1 MFAKNIL
8 LSAIWLCFK
17 LFSNN
22 YKIFY
27 KIRKIG
33 LKFDTVLLNFNKPF
47 NLNLS
52 CKMKA
57 KNLVLAFVGLLVF
70 YSCGRKLAADFNSD
84 FSLFKGIISNFTG
97 GIVSAQSDIRV
108 VMAFEKKDWKINQ
121 VLDNSLFEISPNV
134 SGKVVALSSNTIA
147 FIPEKKLEPDTEYQV
162 TLHLD
167 DVITL
172 EKEKKDLAEF
182 NFTLKTLKQ
191 DFIVNTND
199 IQSYSKD
206 YQYLNGTL
214 KTADNLDFETAQK
227 LVSAEQDGKKL
238 AVKFLKA
245 SSTATEF
252 KFIVDSIQR
261 FDNDSKIEIAY
272 DGNDFDIDQKGT
284 IDYAIIGKDNFK
296 VVDVSIPEGEN
307 QTLLINFSDALQKGQ
322 DFKGLVNIQNAK
334 NLKFATQGNVL
345 KVFFNSETNT
355 SAPAQIIETVVEP
368 IVEPEI
374 ISADSTAVAVAVDS
388 ASIGADVSVEA
399 AVEAAVEEPAVTPA
413 QVLSGQVLVEV
424 FQGIESENGYKMKS
438 NFSTS
443 ISFDQIKPSV
453 KFSKNGTILPSSN
466 NLKLNFDAVNLS
478 AVDVKVYKIYKNNI
492 LQFLQFN
499 ELNGAQNLK
508 KIAQPIAKSTIN
520 LKENK
525 LVNFGEWN
533 TFALDLSKIITPEP
547 GAIYRVEFSYKKK
560 YSLYKCEDSE
570 VEENT
575 DEEEEVS
582 ENDVNY
588 SGNNYDDYY
597 YDDYEWR
604 ESEDACSDSYFYN
617 TTIGTNILASD
628 LGVIAKRGEN
638 KSYLVVVNNIVTTE
652 PVANA
657 KVELYNFQQQKL
669 ATSATDSEGIAKF
682 DLDKFAYFAIVS
694 QGDQSTYVK
703 LDDVHSLSISNFDV
717 AGEALQ
723 KGLKGFIYGERGVW
737 RPGDNLYLS
746 FIFNDAANKI
756 PNTHPIKFRLTNPNG
771 KITYQTVQKANDLNH
786 YSFIVPTNADDPTGS
801 WEAMVNVGGAK
812 FYKNI
817 KIETIKPNRLKIKNV
832 FKNAVLSSTYPNTS
846 NLQVNWLHGAV
857 AKDLRVEI
865 QAKFSQ
871 DVTKFK
877 GFDKYDFDDE
887 VRSFSTEE
895 INVFSGKVDINGRT
909 SVNIDPKLQ
918 GQAPGMLRAAFMTK
932 VYEEGGD
939 FSTDVIATTYSPYKT
954 YVGLK
959 LPALT
964 KYEML
969 ETRANNKFEVV
980 TVDESGK
987 PKSVKNLEV
996 KVFKVEWRWW
1006 WDSSSDNL
1014 SNYNSSNA
1022 TTSYKTFRINTD
1034 ASGKG
1039 SFQFAVTDEEWG
1051 RYLIRVIDPT
1061 DGHATAQTVNI
1072 DWPAWSGKTRN
1083 TDAATANM
1091 LVFSTDKKN
1100 YEVGE
1105 KAQISFPSSEGG
1117 RALISIENGAK
1128 VVQTIWAKTQKG
1140 ETKVSVPITA
1150 AMAPNVYF
1158 NITLLQ
1164 PHASTKNDSPI
1175 RMYGIIPVEVIDK
1188 NTILQPQITM
1198 PDVLKPEQTFTLNVS
1213 EKAGK
1218 EMTYTIA
1225 VVDEGLL
1232 DLTRFKTPNAWD
1244 SFYVREALGVKT
1256 WDIYDDVI
1264 GAYGGKVN
1272 QIFSIGG
1279 DQDLG
1284 GGKAKKANR
1293 FKPVVVYLGPFKLK
1307 AGDTETHQITLPK
1320 YIGSVRTMIVA
1331 GDAKTSAYGSVEKA
1345 TPVRSPLMALA
1356 SLPRKISPS
1365 EKVTIPVT
1373 IFAMENWVKNVNIQI
1388 KTSPGLKVI
1397 GKANQSLTFASPDEK
1412 MTYFNLEVG
1421 ATTGIAKV
1429 EVIAT
1434 SGKEKSTYEVEID
1447 MTNPNP
1453 VTNTF
1458 TDIVLGP
1465 NSSQNISWKTF
1476 GVAGSNKA
1484 RIEVSSMPSINFNG
1498 RLQYLIQYP
1507 HGCVEQ
1513 TTSSVFPQLYL
1524 NDIADIDASRK
1535 ATIQKNVTAG
1545 ITKLFGFQT
1554 ATGGFSYWSGESS
1567 PDDWGSSYAGHF
1579 LMEAEKK
1586 GYALPIN
1593 LKSKWV
1599 SFQQKE
1605 AKKWR
1610 FEPKYGNDFAQSYR
1624 LYTLALAG
1632 FPDLSSMNRLRE
1644 TNNISNESRLR
1655 LAATYALAGQ
1665 KQAGMSLL
1673 LKSTID
1679 EDTSNGYSYYYYG
1692 SSDRNRAMA
1701 LETLILLGQKQK
1713 AFLTAKKLAAQMSAN
1728 LYMSTQTTAYSLYA
1742 MSKFA
1747 AFNGGKGIDIQ
1758 FTNNGKS
1765 YSVATNKT
1773 LAERNLSIKSGANGI
1788 VIRNNKNNTLYVR
1801 VLNSGI
1807 LPVGQEQT
1815 AQTGLSANVVFKD
1828 RKGSVIKV
1836 SKINQ
1841 GTEFIAEVTIK
1852 NLKNE
1857 SVENVALSQILPSG
1871 FEIVNTRFTDFG
1883 DATNNVADYI
1893 DIRDDRTNFYF
1904 PLRSGE
1910 VKTFRILL
1918 NASYLGNYYLPG
1930 LQCEAMYDNTFLA
1943 RTKGFWVE
1951 VVK

>member
-1 MFAKNIL
+1 
-8 LSAIWLCFK
+8 
-17 LFSNN
+17 
-22 YKIFY
+22 
-27 KIRKIG
+27 
-33 LKFDTVLLNFNKPF
+33 
-47 NLNLS
+47 
-52 CKMKA
+52 MKT
-57 KNLVLAFVGLLVF
+57 KNLVLVFIALLF
-70 YSCGRKLAADFNSD
+70 FQACGRKSAVDFNSD

-97 GIVSAQSDIRV
+97 GIVSANSDIRV
-108 VMAFEKKDWKINQ
+108 VLAFDKKEWTANQ
-121 VLDNSLFEISPNV
+121 ILDSDLFDISPSV
-134 SGKVVALSSNTIA
+134 SGKVVALSPNTIA
-147 FIPEKKLEPDTEYQV
+147 FIPKEKLDPDTEYQV
-162 TLHLD
+162 TFNVNK
-167 DVITL
+167 VITL
-172 EKEKKDLAEF
+172 DEKSKDLAAF
-182 NFTLKTLKQ
+182 NFTLKTIKQ
-191 DFIVNTND
+191 DFLVTTED
-199 IQSYSKD
+199 IQSYDKD
-206 YQYLNGTL
+206 YQYLNCTL
-214 KTADNLDFETAQK
+214 KTADNLDFETAEK
-227 LVSAEQDGKKL
+227 LITAEQNGKKL
-238 AVKFLKA
+238 EIKFSK
-245 SSTATEF
+245 STSTTTEF
-252 KFIVDSIQR
+252 KFIIDSIQR
-261 FDNDSKIEIAY
+261 FDTDSKIEISY
-272 DGNDFDIDQKGT
+272 DGDDFDIDQEGKIEYT
-284 IDYAIIGKDNFK
+284 IVGKDNFK

-334 NLKFATQGNVL
+334 NLKFATEGNVL
-345 KVFFNSETNT
+345 KVFFSNEVVQTT
-355 SAPAQIIETVVEP
+355 TPAPIIETVVEP
-368 IVEPEI
+368 AQAVT
-374 ISADSTAVAVAVDS
+374 DSTAVAVAVDTTTTE
-388 ASIGADVSVEA
+388 AVAAEAVAEVVEYA
-399 AVEAAVEEPAVTPA
+399 QETTPE
-413 QVLSGQVLVEV
+413 QILSGQVLVEV
-424 FQGIESENGYKMKS
+424 FQGIESENGYKMKQ
-438 NFSTS
+438 NFSTTV
-443 ISFDQIKPSV
+443 SFDQIKPNI
-453 KFSKNGTILPSSN
+453 KFTKNGTILPSSH
-466 NLKLNFDAVNLS
+466 NLKLNFEAVNLS
-478 AVDVKVYKIYKNNI
+478 AVDVKIYKIYKNNI
-492 LQFLQFN
+492 LQFLQYN

-547 GAIYRVEFSYKKK
+547 GAIYRVEFSFKKK
-560 YSLYKCEDSE
+560 YSLYKCEGS
-570 VEENT
+570 
-575 DEEEEVS
+575 EEEETAEEDEVD

-588 SGNNYDDYY
+588 SGNSYDDYY
-597 YDDYEWR
+597 YEDYDWR
-604 ESEDACSDSYFYN
+604 ESEDACTTSYFYN
-617 TTIGTNILASD
+617 TTIGTNILATD

-638 KSYLVVVNNIVTTE
+638 KSYLFAVNNIVTTE
-652 PVANA
+652 PVTNA
-657 KVELYNFQQQKL
+657 KVELFNFQQQKL
-669 ATSATDSEGIAKF
+669 GSESTNGDGIVKF
-682 DLDKFAYFAIVS
+682 ELDKFAYFAIVS

-703 LDDVHSLSISNFDV
+703 LDDGHSLSVSNFDV

-756 PNTHPIKFRLTNPNG
+756 PNTHPIKFRLSDPSG
-771 KITYQTVQKANDLNH
+771 KIMYQTVQKSNELNH
-786 YSFIVPTNADDPTGS
+786 YSFIVPTNTDDQTGS
-801 WEAMVNVGGAK
+801 WEAMANVGGAK
-812 FYKNI
+812 FYKSI

-832 FKNAVLSSTYPNTS
+832 FKNEVLSSTYPNTS

-857 AKDLRVEI
+857 AKDLKVEI

-871 DVTKFK
+871 QVTTFK
-877 GFDKYDFDDE
+877 GFDTYDFDDE
-887 VRSFSTEE
+887 VRQFSTEE
-895 INVFSGKVDINGRT
+895 INVFSGKVDANGKA
-909 SVNIDPKLQ
+909 SVTIDPKLQ
-918 GQAPGMLRAAFMTK
+918 GQAPGMLKAAFITK

-939 FSTDVIATTYSPYKT
+939 FSTDVMATTYSPYKT

-969 ETRANNKFEVV
+969 ETRANNRFDIV
-980 TVDESGK
+980 TVDEKGRPK
-987 PKSVKNLEV
+987 PVRNLEV

-1006 WDSSSDNL
+1006 WDSSNDNL

-1022 TTSYKTFRINTD
+1022 TTSYKTFRVNTD

-1039 SFQFAVTDEEWG
+1039 SIQFAVSDNEWG
-1051 RYLIRVIDPT
+1051 RYLVRVIDPT

-1083 TDAATANM
+1083 TDASTANM

-1128 VVQTIWAKTQKG
+1128 VVETIWAKTQKG
-1140 ETKVSVPITA
+1140 ETKVAIPITA

-1188 NTILQPQITM
+1188 NTILEPKIVM
-1198 PDVLKPEQTFTLNVS
+1198 PDVLKPEQTFNVNVS
-1213 EKAGK
+1213 EKYGK
-1218 EMTYTIA
+1218 AMTYTIA

-1293 FKPVVVYLGPFKLK
+1293 FKPVVVYLGPFKLG
-1307 AGDTETHQITLPK
+1307 AGDTETHQIKLPK

-1365 EKVTIPVT
+1365 EKVTLPVT
-1373 IFAMENWVKNVNIQI
+1373 IFAMENHVKNVNIQI

-1397 GKANQSLTFASPDEK
+1397 GKATQSLTFASPDEK
-1412 MTYFNLEVG
+1412 MAYFNLEVG

-1429 EVIAT
+1429 QVVAT
-1434 SGKEKSTYEVEID
+1434 SGNEKSTYDVEID

-1453 VTNTF
+1453 VTNTY
-1458 TDIVLGP
+1458 TDIVLEP
-1465 NSSQNISWKTF
+1465 KNSETISWKTF

-1524 NDIADIDASRK
+1524 NDIADIDANRK

-1545 ITKLFGFQT
+1545 ITRLFGFQVSN
-1554 ATGGFSYWSGESS
+1554 GGFSYWQGDSS
-1567 PDDWGSSYAGHF
+1567 PDDWGSTYAGHF
-1579 LMEAEKK
+1579 LIEAEKK
-1586 GYALPIN
+1586 GYILPIN
-1593 LKSKWV
+1593 LKSKWIA
-1599 SFQQKE
+1599 FQQKE

-1610 FEPKYGNDFAQSYR
+1610 FEPKYGNDFAQAYR

-1632 FPDLSSMNRLRE
+1632 SPDLSAMNRLRE
-1644 TNNISNESRLR
+1644 TSGIANESKLR

-1673 LKSTID
+1673 LKSKID
-1679 EDTSNGYSYYYYG
+1679 DDDNNGYSYYYYG
-1692 SSDRNRAMA
+1692 SSDRNRAMT

-1713 AFLTAKKLAAQMSAN
+1713 AFTTAMKLAKQMSADQW
-1728 LYMSTQTTAYSLYA
+1728 MSTQTTAYCLYS

-1747 AFNGGKGIDIQ
+1747 TFNGGKGMDVQ
-1758 FTNNGKS
+1758 FTNGGKS
-1765 YSVATNKT
+1765 YAVNTNKT
-1773 LAERNLSIKSGANGI
+1773 LAERNLAIKTGSNGI
-1788 VIRNNKNNTLYVR
+1788 KIKNNKNNTLYVR

-1815 AQTGLSANVVFKD
+1815 AQNGLSANVVFKN
-1828 RKGSVIKV
+1828 RKGSVINV

-1841 GTEFIAEVTIK
+1841 GTEFVAEVTIK

-1857 SVENVALSQILPSG
+1857 RVENVALSQILSSG

-1883 DATNNVADYI
+1883 DATNNVADHI

-1904 PLRSGE
+1904 PLKSGE
-1910 VKTFRILL
+1910 TKTFRILL

-1930 LQCEAMYDNTFLA
+1930 LQCEAMYDNTFLV

>member
-1 MFAKNIL
+1 
-8 LSAIWLCFK
+8 
-17 LFSNN
+17 
-22 YKIFY
+22 
-27 KIRKIG
+27 
-33 LKFDTVLLNFNKPF
+33 
-47 NLNLS
+47 
-52 CKMKA
+52 MKT
-57 KNLVLAFVGLLVF
+57 KNLVWVFVTFLIF
-70 YSCGRKLAADFNSD
+70 QACGRKSAADFNSD

-97 GIVSAQSDIRV
+97 GIVSAGSDIRV
-108 VMAFEKKDWKINQ
+108 VLAFDKKEWTANQ
-121 VLDNSLFEISPNV
+121 VLDDDLFDISPSV
-134 SGKVVALSSNTIA
+134 SGKVVALSPNTIA
-147 FIPEKKLEPDTEYQV
+147 FIPKEKLDPDTEYQV
-162 TLHLD
+162 TFKVDKVVTLD
-167 DVITL
+167 
-172 EKEKKDLAEF
+172 EKSKDLAVF
-182 NFTLKTLKQ
+182 NFTLKTVKQ
-191 DFIVNTND
+191 DFLVTTED
-199 IQSYSKD
+199 IQSYGKD
-206 YQYLNGTL
+206 YQYLNCTL

-227 LVSAEQDGKKL
+227 LVTAEQDGKKL
-238 AVKFLKA
+238 ALKFSKS
-245 SSTATEF
+245 SSTTTEF

-261 FDNDSKIEIAY
+261 FDNDSKIEILY
-272 DGNDFDIDQKGT
+272 DGDDFDIDQKGKIEYT
-284 IDYAIIGKDNFK
+284 IVGKDNFK
-296 VVDVSIPEGEN
+296 VVDVSIPEGDN

-334 NLKFATQGNVL
+334 NLKFATEGNVL
-345 KVFFNSETNT
+345 KVFFNNDAVTDNAPAPIIEAVAEIAQTTIDT
-355 SAPAQIIETVVEP
+355 SAVE
-368 IVEPEI
+368 
-374 ISADSTAVAVAVDS
+374 AVAVDS
-388 ASIGADVSVEA
+388 TATDVVDATTEVVAYVEPIQ
-399 AVEAAVEEPAVTPA
+399 ETTTPE
-413 QVLSGQVLVEV
+413 QVMSGQVLVEV
-424 FQGIESENGYKMKS
+424 FQGVESENGYKMKQ

-453 KFSKNGTILPSSN
+453 KFTKNGTILPSSN
-466 NLKLNFDAVNLS
+466 NLKLNFEAVNLS

-492 LQFLQFN
+492 LQFLQYN
-499 ELNGAQNLK
+499 QLNGSQNLK

-533 TFALDLSKIITPEP
+533 TFALDLSKIIMPEP
-547 GAIYRVEFSYKKK
+547 GAIYRVEFSFKKK
-560 YSLYKCEDSE
+560 YSLYKCKGSEEDENVADEDE
-570 VEENT
+570 V
-575 DEEEEVS
+575 D

-588 SGNNYDDYY
+588 SGNSYDDYY
-597 YDDYEWR
+597 YEDYSWR
-604 ESEDACSDSYFYN
+604 ESEDACTQSYFYN

-638 KSYLVVVNNIVTTE
+638 KSYLFAVNNIVTTE
-652 PVANA
+652 TVSGA
-657 KVELYNFQQQKL
+657 KVELFNFQQQKL
-669 ATSATDSEGIAKF
+669 ASESTDGDGIAKF
-682 DLDKFAYFAIVS
+682 ELDKFAYFAIVS

-703 LDDVHSLSISNFDV
+703 LDDGNSLSVSNFDV

-771 KITYQTVQKANDLNH
+771 KITYQTVQKSNELNH

-832 FKNAVLSSTYPNTS
+832 FKNEVLSASYPN
-846 NLQVNWLHGAV
+846 NADLQVNWLHGAV
-857 AKDLRVEI
+857 AKDLRVEM

-871 DVTKFK
+871 QITTFK
-877 GFDKYDFDDE
+877 GLDKYDFDDE
-887 VRSFSTEE
+887 VRQFSTEE
-895 INVFSGKVDINGRT
+895 INVFSGKVDANGKA
-909 SVNIDPKLQ
+909 SINIDPKLQ

-939 FSTDVIATTYSPYKT
+939 FSTDVMSTTYSPYKT

-969 ETRANNKFEVV
+969 ETRANNRFDII
-980 TVDESGK
+980 TVDENGRPK
-987 PKSVKNLEV
+987 PVRNLEV

-1006 WDSSSDNL
+1006 WDSSNDNL

-1022 TTSYKTFRINTD
+1022 TTSYKTFRVNTD
-1034 ASGKG
+1034 SSGKG
-1039 SFQFAVTDEEWG
+1039 SIQFAVTDEEWG
-1051 RYLIRVIDPT
+1051 RYLIRVMDT
-1061 DGHATAQTVNI
+1061 NEGHATAQTVNI

-1083 TDAATANM
+1083 TDASTANM

-1128 VVQTIWAKTQKG
+1128 VVETIWAKTQKG
-1140 ETKVSVPITA
+1140 ETKVEVPITA

-1175 RMYGIIPVEVIDK
+1175 RMYGIIPVEVINK
-1188 NTILQPQITM
+1188 NTILEPKIVM
-1198 PDVLKPEQTFTLNVS
+1198 PDVLKPEQTFSVNVS
-1213 EKAGK
+1213 EKSGK
-1218 EMTYTIA
+1218 AMTYTIA

-1264 GAYGGKVN
+1264 GAYGGKIN

-1293 FKPVVVYLGPFKLK
+1293 FKPVVVYLGPFKLGK
-1307 AGDTETHQITLPK
+1307 GDTETHQIKLPK
-1320 YIGSVRTMIVA
+1320 YIGSVRTMVVA
-1331 GDAKTSAYGSVEKA
+1331 GDATTSAYGSVEKA

-1373 IFAMENWVKNVNIQI
+1373 IFAMENHVKNVSVQI

-1397 GKANQSLTFASPDEK
+1397 GKSTQSLTFSSPDEK

-1429 EVIAT
+1429 QVIAT
-1434 SGKEKSTYEVEID
+1434 SGNEKSTYDVEID

-1458 TDIVLGP
+1458 TDIVLEP
-1465 NSSQNISWKTF
+1465 NSSETISWKTF
-1476 GVAGSNKA
+1476 GVTGSNKA

-1524 NDIADIDASRK
+1524 SDIADIDASRK

-1545 ITKLFGFQT
+1545 ITKLFGFQVSN
-1554 ATGGFSYWSGESS
+1554 GGFSYWQGDSS

-1579 LMEAEKK
+1579 LVEAEKK
-1586 GYALPIN
+1586 GYVLPIN
-1593 LKSKWV
+1593 LKSKWIG
-1599 SFQQKE
+1599 FQQKE

-1610 FEPKYGNDFAQSYR
+1610 FEPKYGNDFAQAYR

-1632 FPDLSSMNRLRE
+1632 SPDLSSMNRLRE
-1644 TNNISNESRLR
+1644 TNGISNESKLR
-1655 LAATYALAGQ
+1655 LAASYALAGQ

-1673 LKSTID
+1673 LKSKID
-1679 EDTSNGYSYYYYG
+1679 EDYDNNYRYYYYG
-1692 SSDRNRAMA
+1692 SSDRNRAMT

-1713 AFLTAKKLAAQMSAN
+1713 AFTTATKLAKQMSTDQW
-1728 LYMSTQTTAYSLYA
+1728 MSTQTTAYCLYS

-1747 AFNGGKGIDIQ
+1747 QFNGGKGIDIQ
-1758 FTNNGKS
+1758 FVNGGKS
-1765 YSVATNKT
+1765 YMVNTNKT
-1773 LAERNLSIKSGANGI
+1773 LAERNLAIKTGSNGLKI
-1788 VIRNNKNNTLYVR
+1788 KNNKNNTLYVR

-1815 AQTGLSANVVFKD
+1815 AQNGLSANVVFKN
-1828 RKGSVIKV
+1828 RKGSVINV

-1841 GTEFIAEVTIK
+1841 GTEFVAEVTIK

-1857 SVENVALSQILPSG
+1857 RVENVALSQILPSG

-1904 PLRSGE
+1904 PLKSGE
-1910 VKTFRILL
+1910 TKTFSVLL

-1943 RTKGFWVE
+1943 RTKGKWVE